1 MINELSVFVD
11 ESGDWGDYDF
21 HSPYYIV
28 SFVFHDQKEDIHE
41 QLLLL
46 NNRLKLMG
54 FPNHCIHSGPIIRG
68 EDEYRNIDKRT
79 RQHIL
84 RSLITFIQKTHI
96 QIQTFYIEK
105 KHIENSIEASGKLG
119 KLIARF
125 IKSNYSYFTS
135 FDIIKVYYD
144 NGQIELNKILSSVF
158 NSLLDNVIFR
168 KVLPKDYSLFQ
179 VADLACTLKLTELK
193 MAAHLLSKSE
203 SNFFE
208 NERTIKKNYLKP
220 IHKKIFP

>member
-1 MINELSVFVD
+1 
-11 ESGDWGDYDF
+11 
-21 HSPYYIV
+21 
-28 SFVFHDQKEDIHE
+28 
-41 QLLLL
+41 
-46 NNRLKLMG
+46 MG

>member
-41 QLLLL
+41 QLSFL

-220 IHKKIFP
+220 VHKKIFP